1 MLLRA
6 GFYKT
11 KGVTSV
17 HLILALCLAV
27 MLQKTKLDYVL
38 SNNLDVSDE
47 KIPKT
52 ALYRYAARDDLASQP
67 TIAISV

>member
-1 MLLRA
+1 
-6 GFYKT
+6 
-11 KGVTSV
+11 
-17 HLILALCLAV
+17 

-38 SNNLDVSDE
+38 SNNLDVSDK